1 MSMRR
6 CFSAV
11 ILALCALTAVAQ
23 ENNAALYN
31 ELHWRCIG
39 PFRAGRTVAIAGIPS
54 QLNVFFMAPNNG
66 GVWKTDDF
74 GRTWNPIFDGQP
86 TGSIGALALAPSN
99 PDIIYVGSGEGL
111 RRPDLSTGDGIY
123 KSTDGG
129 KNWTHLGLRDGQ
141 QIGSILVDPRDP
153 NRLYVAVL
161 GHPYGANA
169 ERGVFRSTDGGQS
182 FQKTL
187 YKDENTG
194 AIDLA
199 FDPTNPR
206 TIYAD
211 MWASR
216 RPPWTVGNSYDAAG
230 SGLYKSTDGGDHWQ
244 QLTGGLPDWEHDKLG
259 RIGIGIAPSD
269 PKRLYAMV
277 DSPSKGGVY
286 RSDDAGD
293 SWTRVNNE
301 ERVWG
306 RGSDFAWVRVSPKDE
321 NTIYVANTSTYKST
335 DGGKNFIAWKG
346 APGGDD
352 YHTIWINPENPDIIL
367 LGVDQGATITVNGG
381 RTWSSWY
388 NQPTAQFYHVIT
400 NDEHPYWVYG
410 GQQESGSAGVLSRG
424 NDGAITAHDWHPV
437 AADEYAYIAP
447 DPLDPN
453 IIYGGPRG
461 KVARYHRETGQV
473 EDVTPVVIGQFRFNR
488 TAPIIFSRKDPHLLL
503 LGSNVLFKTTN
514 GGKSWEQI
522 SHDLTR
528 PDPGTPQSLGIFA
541 DSDPQKGKHRGVI
554 YSIAPSPQ
562 DTNLIWIGTDDGLIQ
577 VTRDGGSNW
586 QDVTPPEMTPWS
598 KVSQLDAGHFD
609 TQTAYAAVN
618 RFRIDDLRPYIY
630 RTHNGGQT
638 WQKVVNGLPDNAPV
652 NVVREDPERKGL
664 LFAGTETAVWVS
676 FDDGNR
682 WQSLQNDLPATS
694 VRDLVV
700 HDDDI
705 VVGTHGRSFWIL
717 DDITPLRQMQGN
729 LSSDLLFKPA
739 AAYRYRRDTWSDTP
753 LPPEEPAGKNPPDGA
768 IVDYFLS
775 ADSNDV
781 KLEILDSRNHVVRVF
796 PNNDRPAPSAKE
808 LHVPTYWVRPPQEL
822 AKQVGMH
829 RFVWDLHYTPPD
841 ALTRDYPISAIY
853 HDTPL
858 APQGILAPPGNYTV
872 RLTAAGR
879 QFTQPLV
886 IKGDPR
892 VKVSESDLAQ
902 QFAVEE
908 KLVDA
913 IHQDYIALQE
923 LRSLR
928 AQLHDLKPRA
938 QGAVSDAIAKLDQ
951 QAVAVEGSGGGFGAS
966 LSGPQAQSLRRLNGA
981 LVHVYDI
988 VAMADAAPTTQAA
1001 SAADQLQ
1008 QSLKAALLKWA
1019 EVKNGIGPLNQ
1030 ELQSGGL
1037 PTVDIRRPAP
1047 VISDDG
1053 GEGDEP

>member
-1 MSMRR
+1 MSTRR
-6 CFSAV
+6 WASLA
-11 ILALCALTAVAQ
+11 ILFTICTAAFAQ
-23 ENNAALYN
+23 QNNPDFYN
-31 ELHWRCIG
+31 ELRWRCIG
-39 PFRAGRTVAIAGIPS
+39 PFRAGRTVAIAGIANQP
-54 QLNVFFMAPNNG
+54 NVFFMAPNNG

-86 TGSIGALALAPSN
+86 TGSVGALALAPSN

-111 RRPDLSTGDGIY
+111 RRPDLSTGDGMY

-129 KNWTHLGLRDGQ
+129 KTWTHLGLRDGQ

-153 NRLYVAVL
+153 NRVYVAVL
-161 GHPYGANA
+161 GHPYGPNA

-182 FQKTL
+182 FQKIL

-199 FDPTNPR
+199 FDPANPQ

-216 RPPWTVGNSYDAAG
+216 RPPWSVGDSYNAAG

-269 PKRLYAMV
+269 PRRIYAMV

-286 RSDDAGD
+286 RSDDAGE
-293 SWTRVNNE
+293 SWTRINDE

-335 DGGKNFIAWKG
+335 DGGKNFTGWKG

-352 YHTIWINPENPDIIL
+352 YHTIWINPQNPDIIL

-381 RTWSSWY
+381 RTWSTWY

-400 NDEHPYWVYG
+400 NDERPYWVYG

-424 NDGAITAHDWHPV
+424 NDGAITARDWHPV

-461 KVARYHRETGQV
+461 KVSRYHRDTGQD
-473 EDVTPVVIGQFRFNR
+473 EDVTPVVLGEYRFNR
-488 TAPIIFSRKDPHLLL
+488 TAPIIFSRKDPHMLL

-514 GGKSWEQI
+514 GGKSWDRI
-522 SHDLTR
+522 SQDLTR
-528 PDPGTPQSLGIFA
+528 PDPGTPPNLGVFA

-562 DTNLIWIGTDDGLIQ
+562 DADLIWIGTDDGLIQ
-577 VTRDGGSNW
+577 VTRDGGKNW
-586 QDVTPPEMTPWS
+586 QDVTPPGITPWS
-598 KVSQLDAGHFD
+598 KVAQLDAGHFD
-609 TQTAYAAVN
+609 TQTVYAAVN
-618 RFRIDDLRPYIY
+618 RFRLDDLHPHIY
-630 RTHNGGQT
+630 RTHDGGRT
-638 WQKVVNGLPDNAPV
+638 WQTIVNGLPDNAPV

-664 LFAGTETAVWVS
+664 LFAGTETSVCVS
-676 FDDGNR
+676 FDDGDH
-682 WQSLQNDLPATS
+682 WQSLQNNLPATS

-700 HDDDI
+700 HEDDL

-717 DDITPLRQMQGN
+717 DDVTALRQMPRD
-729 LSSDLLFKPA
+729 LSSDVLFKPA
-739 AAYRYRRDTWSDTP
+739 AAYRYRRDTWTDTP
-753 LPPEEPAGKNPPDGA
+753 LPPEEPAGKNPPDGV
-768 IVDYFLS
+768 IFDYFLK
-775 ADSNDV
+775 ADANDV
-781 KLEILDSRNHVVRVF
+781 KLEILDSSNRVVRVF
-796 PNNDRPAPSAKE
+796 PNNDRPAPTAKE
-808 LHVPTYWVRPPQEL
+808 VHVPTYWVRPPQEL
-822 AKQVGMH
+822 LRERGLH
-829 RFVWDLHYTPPD
+829 RFVWDMHCTPPD
-841 ALTRDYPISAIY
+841 ALNRDYPISAIY

-858 APQGILAPPGNYTV
+858 APQGILAPPGNYSV
-872 RLTAAGR
+872 RLTANGR
-879 QFTQPLV
+879 QYTQPLV
-886 IKGDPR
+886 IKEDPR
-892 VKVSESDLAQ
+892 VNVSESDLAQ
-902 QFAVEE
+902 QFELEE
-908 KLVDA
+908 KLVNA
-913 IHQDYIALQE
+913 IHADYAALEQ

-928 AQLHDLKPRA
+928 AQLRDLKPRA
-938 QGAVSDAIAKLDQ
+938 QGSAADAISKLDQ
-951 QAVAVEGSGGGFGAS
+951 QAAAVEGSGGGFGAS
-966 LSGPQAQSLRRLNGA
+966 LAGPQAQNLRRMNGA

-988 VAMADAAPTTQAA
+988 VSAADAAPTTQAV
-1001 SAADQLQ
+1001 AAGNQLQ
-1008 QSLKAALLKWA
+1008 QSLVAVFQKWE
-1019 EVKNGIGPLNQ
+1019 EVKNGVGSLNQ
-1030 ELQSGGL
+1030 QLQSAGL
-1037 PTVDIRRPAP
+1037 PAVDLNKPAP
-1047 VISDDG
+1047 AESG
-1053 GEGDEP
+1053 GGRQDEP